1 MRWDAAAYDGDF
13 HFVTDYGTGLLDL
26 LTVEPPASVI
36 DIGCGTGVH
45 AATLADRGLDVVGVD
60 VDPDMIARARESFPA
75 VEFVVGD
82 AQHLPTERL
91 FDAAFSNAALHW
103 MPDQAVALASIRSV
117 LNPGAPFVAEMGGK
131 NNVEVVD
138 SALVHAVEALGLPTP
153 HIRKFFPS
161 LAQEAV
167 LLAEAGFEVTAMQWF
182 ERPTPLSSEQAPADW
197 TRLFR
202 ADVWS
207 QVPVPR
213 HGELARGIND
223 RCEALRREEGWFID
237 YWRLRFVARVA

>member
-1 MRWDAAAYDGDF
+1 MPVSPSRRW
-13 HFVTDYGTGLLDL
+13 
-26 LTVEPPASVI
+26 S
-36 DIGCGTGVH
+36 
-45 AATLADRGLDVVGVD
+45 
-60 VDPDMIARARESFPA
+60 SS
-75 VEFVVGD
+75 GD
-82 AQHLPTERL
+82 AQRLPTERL

-182 ERPTPLSSEQAPADW
+182 ERPTPLSSEQTPADW

-202 ADVWS
+202 ADVVAGS
-207 QVPVPR
+207 RSR
-213 HGELARGIND
+213 HGELARESMTD
-223 RCEALRREEGWFID
+223 VKPCAARRAGSSTTGGCVSSPGRHERGFNG
-237 YWRLRFVARVA
+237 RVAPD